1 MDTLPQLG
9 RGVFEVLDAT
19 FAAYEP
25 LLLQREREIK
35 STKRETHQY
44 GAHPR
49 QALDIYYPPEEEIAA
64 ATAAKTFKAPAA
76 AAAAK
81 PVLVFCYGG
90 GFVEGER
97 RKQQY
102 AHDLVFANIGHYF
115 AARHGV
121 TVVIPDYRL
130 LLSHGARFPS
140 GGEDVGLVVDWIAG
154 SLAKRDGYAAI
165 DLFLM
170 GNSVGGVHV
179 STWALHPAFAD
190 SVAGVTVKTTN
201 DAAAGKRDGPG
212 ALLRGILLL
221 GVPAHFG
228 GEDNEILRGYF
239 GAGAGDIARNAPL
252 GLLEAAKE
260 RAGGDGAPGS
270 FLPGVKL
277 ALLLS
282 ELDPEYIYESAKEFE
297 EAWPDPGA
305 VETQILKGHNHI
317 SPQVSLG
324 TGIEREEA
332 WGIQVVDFCE
342 ACASK

>member
-64 ATAAKTFKAPAA
+64 AAPTAKTFKA

-130 LLSHGARFPS
+130 LPSHGARFPS

-190 SVAGVTVKTTN
+190 SVASVMVKKTDVVGN
-201 DAAAGKRDGPG
+201 RDGPG

-239 GAGAGDIARNAPL
+239 GAGAGDIAKNAPL
-252 GLLEAAKE
+252 GLLESAKE